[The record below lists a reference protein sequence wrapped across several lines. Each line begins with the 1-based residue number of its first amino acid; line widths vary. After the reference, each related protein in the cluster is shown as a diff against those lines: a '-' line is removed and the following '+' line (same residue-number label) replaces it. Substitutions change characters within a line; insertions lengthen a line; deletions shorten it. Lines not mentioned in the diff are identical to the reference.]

1 MTTPLRLLACC
12 LLFVS
17 GLAAQSSDS
26 SQAPG
31 RWKYL
36 LLADFYYAYD
46 FGQPSSLFRQEAF
59 CSYNRHNLPSLNAG
73 VAKIS
78 YQAPR
83 FRFHLGALG
92 GTYSS
97 DNYAAEPGLL
107 KHLFEGQIALKLAA
121 KKDIW
126 LHLGAFPSHIGF
138 ESALA
143 TDNHTLS
150 RSLLAENSPYFLSGA
165 QVRYNHPQN
174 WQFALL
180 LLNGWQRLRWRNDQR
195 IPSLGT
201 QIAKQNDHW
210 QWNWSSFTG
219 MFDPDSLQL
228 WRSFHNFYLIY
239 QPQTNIWLTF
249 GFDVGWQQ
257 QINRWAGWYSPVII
271 ARYQANNLW
280 AIAGRAEY
288 YHDPQAAHLRFSS
301 PGGFRA
307 WGYSVNADRKVGKA
321 GLCRAEVRYL
331 SSPNSALNPQ
341 TNNPRQNLSAMLS
354 LVIRLEDELRLRS
367 N

>member
-1 MTTPLRLLACC
+1 MNHHLRLLAFCF
-12 LLFVS
+12 LLAS
-17 GLAAQSSDS
+17 TTQAQTADSAQAAS
-26 SQAPG
+26 
-31 RWKYL
+31 RWQYL
-36 LLADFYYAYD
+36 LLADFYYGYD
-46 FGQPSSLFRQEAF
+46 FGQPNNLLRQEAF
-59 CSYNRHNLPSLNAG
+59 CNYNRHNLPALNAG
-73 VAKIS
+73 IAKLS

-83 FRFHLGALG
+83 FRFHLGG
-92 GTYSS
+92 HVGNYSS

-121 KKDIW
+121 QKELW

-165 QVRYNHPQN
+165 QIRYNHPQN

-201 QIAKQNDHW
+201 QIAKQNDRW

-219 MFDPDSLQL
+219 MFDPDSLQR
-228 WRSFHNFYLIY
+228 WRTFHNFYLIY
-239 QPQTNIWLTF
+239 QPQPKVWLTL

-257 QINRWAGWYSPVII
+257 QTDRWALWYSPVLIGK
-271 ARYQANNLW
+271 YQPNERW

-288 YHDPQAAHLRFSS
+288 YHDPNAAHLRFSQ
-301 PGGFRA
+301 PNGFRA
-307 WGYSVNADRKVGKA
+307 WGLSLNADRKWGKA
-321 GLCRAEVRYL
+321 GLCRAELRYL
-331 SSPNSALNPQ
+331 NSPNAALNPNS
-341 TNNPRQNLSAMLS
+341 NNQRQNLTALLS
-354 LVIRLEDELRLRS
+354 VVIKLEDALKLR
-367 N
+367 